1 MGVTSID
8 QKIAEFFNNLWN
20 IDGWGIGNLLLIL
33 ISLILTVV
41 LSSFIGLEREIRGR
55 SAGLRTHLLVSVG
68 SAIIMIISIYG
79 FPAMASGMTRDP
91 ARLAAQ
97 VVTGVGFLGAGAIIH
112 YAGGI
117 KGLTTASTIWLSM
130 AIGLA
135 CGSMNFILAIVST
148 ILVMIVLITFRRL
161 ERRVTKHHPMVIILA
176 SSKKPI
182 LTDILAVAKQYNVM
196 VGDVNSQIIKDGEE
210 GKIQIVFRLSGEN
223 NALVDLDTTGFCNEL
238 KAKTNAIDIKVINHH

>member
-1 MGVTSID
+1 MSIISID
-8 QKIAEFFNNLWN
+8 QQIADFFNQLWGGN
-20 IDGWGIGNLLLIL
+20 GWGNMLLIL
-33 ISLILTVV
+33 ISLSLTVI
-41 LSSFIGLEREIRGR
+41 LSSFIGLEREVRGR

-79 FPAMASGMTRDP
+79 FPALASGQTRDP

-135 CGSMNFILAIVST
+135 CGSMNFILAIIST

-161 ERRVTKHHPMVIILA
+161 ERRVTKHHPMVIILG
-176 SSKKPI
+176 SSKRPI
-182 LTDILAVAKQYNVM
+182 LSDILAVAKEYNVI
-196 VGDVNSQIIKDGEE
+196 VGDVTSQIIQDGDDE
-210 GKIQIVFRLSGEN
+210 KIQIVFRLSGEN
-223 NALVDLDTTGFCNEL
+223 NALLDIDTTGFCNEL
-238 KAKTNAIDIKVINHH
+238 KVRTGAIDIKVINHH